1 MPWRPTSAT
10 QSLSLQMP
18 RDYKIQ
24 TSGQP
29 IKNIV
34 YSQSIISLL
43 CFLLFSIKGPPLA
56 PNHFLFIVAQF

>member
-1 MPWRPTSAT
+1 MPQGPMSAT
-10 QSLSLQMP
+10 QSLSLKMS

-29 IKNIV
+29 IKNIG

-56 PNHFLFIVAQF
+56 PNHFLFVVAQF

>member
-1 MPWRPTSAT
+1 MPWGPVSAT

-24 TSGQP
+24 TLGQP
-29 IKNIV
+29 MKNIG

-43 CFLLFSIKGPPLA
+43 CFLLFLIKGPPLA
-56 PNHFLFIVAQF
+56 PNHFLFVVARF